1 LARVE
6 INKIFVAY
14 KPTGLSSNQFL
25 GRLKRIYNVKK
36 AGYSGTLDPFAKGCL
51 IIAFGSFTKFFRFLD
66 KAPKSYR
73 ATLWLG
79 AYSDTLDIEGIT
91 NPQVI
96 EPFDEKK
103 VKQIIKDLEGELDYV
118 PPKYCAKKINGKRAY
133 ELARAGEE
141 VKLNTIHSTIFETK
155 FLHYCHPYL
164 TFEAT
169 VSEGTYIRSLGEMIA
184 HKLGTDG
191 ALTALERLRE
201 GSFHY
206 NEETAISPLDA
217 LTMPRIS
224 FSGEIQDI
232 WLGKKIA
239 LADMSIQDEGIYL
252 LHDENFAAV
261 LEIKDERVS
270 YLLNKVPLC

>member
-1 LARVE
+1 MAREV

-14 KPTGLSSNQFL
+14 KPTGLSSNQYL
-25 GRLKRIYNVKK
+25 GRLKRKYNVKK

-51 IIAFGSFTKFFRFLD
+51 IVAFGSFTKFFRFLD

-91 NPQVI
+91 DPQVI
-96 EPFDEKK
+96 EAFDEGK
-103 VKQIIKDLEGELDYV
+103 VKQIIKDLEGELDYL
-118 PPKYCAKKINGKRAY
+118 PPKYCAKKVDGKRAY

-141 VKLNTIHSTIFETK
+141 VKLNSIHSTIFETK
-155 FLHYCHPYL
+155 LLHYCHPYV

-169 VSEGTYIRSLGEMIA
+169 VSEGTYIRSLGEIIA
-184 HKLGTDG
+184 QKLGTDG

-206 NEETAISPLDA
+206 NNETPISPLDA
-217 LTMPRIS
+217 LTMERIH
-224 FSGEIQDI
+224 FSGDIADI
-232 WLGKKIA
+232 WLGKKID
-239 LADMSIQDEGIYL
+239 LEMMSTQDEGVYL
-252 LHDENFAAV
+252 LHDDIFAAV
-261 LEIKDERVS
+261 LEIKDEKVS

>member
-1 LARVE
+1 MARVE

-14 KPTGLSSNQFL
+14 KPTGLSSNQYL

-51 IIAFGSFTKFFRFLD
+51 IVAFGSFTKFFRFLD
-66 KAPKSYR
+66 KAPKAYK

-96 EPFDEKK
+96 EPFDEEK
-103 VKQIIKDLEGELDYV
+103 VKQVIKDLEGELDYI
-118 PPKYCAKKINGKRAY
+118 PPKYCAKKIDGKRAY

-141 VKLNTIHSTIFETK
+141 VKLNTIHSTIYETK
-155 FLHYCHPYL
+155 LLHYCHPYV

-206 NEETAISPLDA
+206 NNETPISPLDA
-217 LTMPRIS
+217 LKMERIQ
-224 FSGEIQDI
+224 FSGEIADI
-232 WLGKKIA
+232 WLGKKID
-239 LADMSIQDEGIYL
+239 LAMMSIQEEGVYL
-252 LHDENFAAV
+252 LHDDIFAAV
-261 LEIKDERVS
+261 LEIKDEKVS

>member
-1 LARVE
+1 MAREV

-25 GRLKRIYNVKK
+25 GRLKRKYNVKK

-51 IIAFGSFTKFFRFLD
+51 IVAFGSFTKFFRFLD
-66 KAPKSYR
+66 KAPKTYR

-79 AYSDTLDIEGIT
+79 AYSDTLDSEGIK

-96 EPFDEKK
+96 APFDEEK
-103 VKQIIKDLEGELDYV
+103 VKQILKDLEGELDYI
-118 PPKYCAKKINGKRAY
+118 PPKYCAKKIDGKRAY
-133 ELARAGEE
+133 ELARSGEE
-141 VKLNTIHSTIFETK
+141 VKLNTIHSSIYETK

-169 VSEGTYIRSLGEMIA
+169 VSEGTYIRSLGEIIA

-206 NEETAISPLDA
+206 NNEIPISPLDA
-217 LTMPRIS
+217 LKMQRIS
-224 FSGEIQDI
+224 FSGEMADI

-239 LADMSIQDEGIYL
+239 LEMMSTQDEGIYL
-252 LHDENFAAV
+252 LHDEIFAAII
-261 LEIKDERVS
+261 EIKDEKVS